1 MGSPAPT
8 EFSPT
13 AWSLVPSPLLRLTLR
28 LTQRLIPGCTTTV
41 SATLLIPMAMGTTDM
56 GWAMLVWATMA
67 MAIIWVMDTTA
78 TTSATTARGR
88 PRPNQLPRLML
99 MLPQRRIP
107 GCTIAMLVTG
117 STHTDMATTGMG
129 WAMLP
134 MLDITP
140 TLTTEAAEMAMEPWF
155 PAPANSLDVSALVLM
170 K

>member
-1 MGSPAPT
+1 MGRRERPN
-8 EFSPT
+8 
-13 AWSLVPSPLLRLTLR
+13 PLLRLTLR
-28 LTQRLIPGCTTTV
+28 LTQRLTPGCTITV
-41 SATLLIPMAMGTTDM
+41 SATLLILMAMGTTDM

-67 MAIIWVMDTTA
+67 MAIIWVMLDTTA

-88 PRPNQLPRLML
+88 PRLNQLPRLML
-99 MLPQRRIP
+99 KLPQRLIP

-117 STHTDMATTGMG
+117 SIHTDMATTGMG

-155 PAPANSLDVSALVLM
+155 PAPANSLDVSALV
-170 K
+170 